1 MYREIFE
8 TILFYQAL
16 WSQVTSVTQ
25 PYLFYGIA
33 AAVVALAVVCLLFF
47 RIGMKLPLSLF
58 FRVTSIVLL
67 VLSVILLG
75 NGIAALQEAGLISA
89 FYLGVPTIEWL
100 GIYPTVQGVAA
111 QAVAIL
117 LALVLWWRSRATG

>member
-1 MYREIFE
+1 
-8 TILFYQAL
+8 
-16 WSQVTSVTQ
+16 
-25 PYLFYGIA
+25 
-33 AAVVALAVVCLLFF
+33 
-47 RIGMKLPLSLF
+47 MKLPLSLF
-58 FRVTSIVLL
+58 FRVTSIVQLL

-117 LALVLWWRSRATG
+117 LALVLWWRSRTTG